1 MSKISLKKLD
11 ESLEDREYIL
21 ILGIGFDS
29 RCLEAVKSI
38 SLQKLSRV
46 IGVCTPSWGSLS
58 DGNIKHFKMLLGSKG
73 EIIGSPSDNIM
84 KVTDRVARHF
94 EVLTKEGVNFIIDVT
109 AFSHELLSILL
120 GIMNFYEILDSAT
133 FLYVG
138 ASEYSFN
145 TGKEHAAIWLSRGVG
160 KIRSV
165 LGFPGMMLPSKKLH
179 LILLAGFET
188 ERASILIDAYEPAY
202 LSIGTGRKNQSV
214 KEEHY
219 DTNQYFVD
227 SLNDFVR
234 TQELYNEKIQHFEF
248 SCVDPCQTKQDLID
262 HIESFAD
269 KDDRNFVVCPLNT
282 KLSTVGVTLAALE
295 RPNIQICYAEPLEYN
310 AEGYAKAGDEVT
322 IVRLNA
328 CMPKLYRNSL

>member
-11 ESLEDREYIL
+11 DSLEGKDYIL
-21 ILGIGFDS
+21 ILGIGFDP

-38 SLQKLSRV
+38 SVEKLSRV
-46 IGVCTPSWGSLS
+46 LGVCTPTWGSLS
-58 DGNIKHFKMLLGSKG
+58 DQNIKSFKELLGQKAELVG
-73 EIIGSPSDNIM
+73 NPSDNII
-84 KVTDRVARHF
+84 KVTDRLAKHL
-94 EVLTKEGVNFIIDVT
+94 EALTNEDAKIIIDVT

-120 GIMNFYEILDSAT
+120 GIMNSYKILDSAT

-145 TGKEHAAIWLSRGVG
+145 TGKEHAAIWLSRGVDR
-160 KIRSV
+160 IRSV
-165 LGFPGMMLPSKKLH
+165 LGFPGLMLPSKKLH

-188 ERASILIDAYEPAY
+188 ERASIVIDAYEPAY

-214 KEEHY
+214 KVEHY

-227 SLNDFVR
+227 SLTNFVKN
-234 TQELYNEKIQHFEF
+234 QELYNENVHHFEF

-310 AEGYAKAGDEVT
+310 TEGYAKPGDEVT
-322 IVRLNA
+322 IISLNA
-328 CMPKLYRNSL
+328 CIPNVTT